1 MLKLFFFA
9 TILVQGFEIKVENSR
24 VVSFLLCRCRG
35 SLCRD
40 IGWEC
45 HIAALLDILAIA
57 ITQKRTASNT
67 LSMSAKN
74 FCQMDASCFF
84 LSLMLVMSSLT
95 LSGRAWQQLW
105 EKVHRQL
112 KTKIICVEKNSDGNI
127 CPQPKN
133 TNCPNIAIIARGRF
147 CTGACNGQQCRQ
159 FAFRFSN
166 GSGENTIHI
175 EIWTP

>member
-74 FCQMDASCFF
+74 FCQMDSSCFF
-84 LSLMLVMSSLT
+84 LDFYVGDVKFDTIRACLATALGKSSPAAQYQNYF
-95 LSGRAWQQLW
+95 G
-105 EKVHRQL
+105 KNYFG
-112 KTKIICVEKNSDGNI
+112 KIILGKSSPAAQDQNYFCQKIQMGTYAPN
-127 CPQPKN
+127 PK
-133 TNCPNIAIIARGRF
+133 IQIVQILL
-147 CTGACNGQQCRQ
+147 
-159 FAFRFSN
+159 
-166 GSGENTIHI
+166 
-175 EIWTP
+175 

>member
-9 TILVQGFEIKVENSR
+9 MILVQGFEIKVENSR

-67 LSMSAKN
+67 LSIYLPGKLS
-74 FCQMDASCFF
+74 QMFSSFF
-84 LSLMLVMSSLT
+84 GGIL
-95 LSGRAWQQLW
+95 Q
-105 EKVHRQL
+105 
-112 KTKIICVEKNSDGNI
+112 
-127 CPQPKN
+127 
-133 TNCPNIAIIARGRF
+133 
-147 CTGACNGQQCRQ
+147 
-159 FAFRFSN
+159 
-166 GSGENTIHI
+166 
-175 EIWTP
+175 